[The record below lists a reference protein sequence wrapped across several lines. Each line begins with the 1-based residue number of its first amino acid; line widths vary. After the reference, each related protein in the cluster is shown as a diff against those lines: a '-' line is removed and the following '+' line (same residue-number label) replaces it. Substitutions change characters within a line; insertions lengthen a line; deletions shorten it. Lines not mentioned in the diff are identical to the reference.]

1 MLVWVVDI
9 MWKPLLFYK
18 LELLYNDNLIK
29 CDTFLRNKNI
39 FYFDDD
45 IKFILLFTYIII
57 FFYYMFIVVIKK
69 KFSSIKV
76 LSLTQVF

>member
-29 CDTFLRNKNI
+29 CDTFLKNKNI
-39 FYFDDD
+39 FYFNGY
-45 IKFILLFTYIII
+45 IKHIL
-57 FFYYMFIVVIKK
+57 
-69 KFSSIKV
+69 
-76 LSLTQVF
+76 

>member
-29 CDTFLRNKNI
+29 CDTFLKNKNI
-39 FYFDDD
+39 FYFDGD
-45 IKFILLFTYIII
+45 IKFILY
-57 FFYYMFIVVIKK
+57 FF
-69 KFSSIKV
+69 
-76 LSLTQVF
+76 